1 MILKQRDNADSGL
14 TWEEY
19 KSMSFT
25 FQVSI
30 TIPVLKEI
38 LNLISGIRN
47 FIYSY

>member
-25 FQVSI
+25 FQVSVI
-30 TIPVLKEI
+30 IPLKGI
-38 LNLISGIRN
+38 LKLISGTLN